1 MTYDGHPVKGS
12 PFVVEALTP
21 ADPSKVRAYG
31 PGLSE
36 GKVGQTAPFTIE
48 TKDAGL

>member
-1 MTYDGHPVKGS
+1 MVDA
-12 PFVVEALTP
+12 FVP

-36 GKVGQTAPFTIE
+36 GVVGKPAPFTIE
-48 TKDAGL
+48 TMDAGNTAPPSVILSEIF